1 MSHAN
6 NTVDLL
12 RLIVAAQEG
21 PSREGLIDI
30 FMRDRMVTFRQ
41 IARKICRN
49 YSYSVAND
57 LGDIE
62 SMVAQQAL
70 KMIRLAI
77 EDVTELD
84 KVNYSWEGLLFSKS
98 RQMVRQFMDREM
110 MPATEMTGIIRRQ
123 RSLQETRDAMRI
135 AMQSE
140 PTNAEVVTEHNEKMY
155 RNRSN
160 PVKQGM
166 VASLDDAKY
175 LRSFANID
183 DHDNYADER
192 ATDGGG
198 DYVLHPTEGPK
209 FLARLI
215 EQCELIDAQEA
226 ASPQSSRRSSKPAI
240 ENPLASTAQAWFGP
254 LYSGT
259 DPEGPRTA
267 TITQISEVLGI
278 SATTAR
284 AYVFRVRQAAITVC
298 AEQFGITADD
308 L

>member
-1 MSHAN
+1 MKHAN

-12 RLIVAAQEG
+12 RLIVAASEG
-21 PSREGLIDI
+21 SSRESLIDI

-84 KVNYSWEGLLFSKS
+84 KVTYSWEGLLFSKS
-98 RQMVRQFMDREM
+98 RQMVRQFMDKEM

-123 RSLQETRDAMRI
+123 RSLQETRDTMRT
-135 AMQSE
+135 AMQAE
-140 PTNAEVVTEHNEKMY
+140 PTNQEVIAEHNEKMY

-160 PVKQGM
+160 PIKQGM
-166 VASLDDAKY
+166 VASVDDAKY
-175 LRSFANID
+175 SRSFSNID
-183 DHDNYADER
+183 DHDNHHDER

-198 DYVLHPTEGPK
+198 DFVLHPTEGPQ
-209 FLARLI
+209 FLAKLI
-215 EQCELIDAQEA
+215 KQCEQIDEQEA
-226 ASPQSSRRSSKPAI
+226 DTSASKRRRSTPAI
-240 ENPLASTAQAWFGP
+240 TSPLAKTAAAWFGP
-254 LYSGT
+254 LYDA